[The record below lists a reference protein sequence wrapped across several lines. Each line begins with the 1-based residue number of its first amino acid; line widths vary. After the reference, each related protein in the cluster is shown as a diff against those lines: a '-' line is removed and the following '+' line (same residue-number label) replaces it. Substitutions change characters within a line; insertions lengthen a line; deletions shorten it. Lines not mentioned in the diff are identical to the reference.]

1 MSRKASVV
9 SVSVTTVAGISPAT
23 MRQNRQSVTAACYS
37 VRYWARWALLH
48 LPSAINHGRVKG
60 AKLLVIVRCLIS
72 FAIGVL
78 LLVLAI
84 RFGEALWRAVQ

>member
-1 MSRKASVV
+1 M
-9 SVSVTTVAGISPAT
+9 
-23 MRQNRQSVTAACYS
+23 
-37 VRYWARWALLH
+37 
-48 LPSAINHGRVKG
+48 NHDCMKG
-60 AKLLVIVRCLIS
+60 TKLLVIVRCLIS

>member
-1 MSRKASVV
+1 M
-9 SVSVTTVAGISPAT
+9 SVSVTTFAGISPAT
-23 MRQNRQSVTAACYS
+23 MRQKRQSVTPACYS
-37 VRYWARWALLH
+37 VPHCTRWALLYC
-48 LPSAINHGRVKG
+48 PPAINHGRVKG

-78 LLVLAI
+78 LVILAI

>member
-1 MSRKASVV
+1 M
-9 SVSVTTVAGISPAT
+9 
-23 MRQNRQSVTAACYS
+23 
-37 VRYWARWALLH
+37 
-48 LPSAINHGRVKG
+48 NHDVVKG

-78 LLVLAI
+78 LVVVAI